1 MVKLKNETSGTQ
13 VFNLAHEQFCGTGPC
28 HCSPTVTQDVSYTK
42 GGQSGLKATRRRVPK
57 VLTILAWGTAEVE
70 NAALRVPEVKEALAR
85 RLLSI
90 VPEKPAAPE
99 KAAAAPASAPSRA
112 GGTEKS
118 KGRRA
123 ASRGKEE

>member
-13 VFNLAHEQFCGTGPC
+13 VLNLAHEQFCGTGPC

-42 GGQSGLKATRRRVPK
+42 GGQAGLKATRRRVPK
-57 VLTILAWGTAEVE
+57 VLTILAREIVEVE

-90 VPEKPAAPE
+90 VPEKPAASE
-99 KAAAAPASAPSRA
+99 KVAASPASAPARA
-112 GGTEKS
+112 SSTEKTR
-118 KGRRA
+118 GRRA
-123 ASRGKEE
+123 ATRGKEE

>member
-13 VFNLAHEQFCGTGPC
+13 VFNLAHEQFCGIGPC
-28 HCSPTVTQDVSYTK
+28 HCSTTITQDVSYTK

-90 VPEKPAAPE
+90 VPEKSAAPE
-99 KAAAAPASAPSRA
+99 KAAAPASAPARA
-112 GGTEKS
+112 ESTERPR
-118 KGRRA
+118 GRRA